1 MKKSILNLGTP
12 ISRKSQQLI
21 FGGND
26 QSCTYYSCPSGSSCY
41 HNGTG
46 TFCSDL
52 EQKDLGLTAI
62 KLPRPRFSSG
72 GGGDGGGQ
80 GGD

>member
-1 MKKSILNLGTP
+1 MKKSILNLGSP

-26 QSCTYYSCPSGSSCY
+26 QSCTFGSCPEDYTCYQNSG
-41 HNGTG
+41 G
-46 TFCSDL
+46 TFCSD
-52 EQKDLGLTAI
+52 QDQGLSAI
-62 KLPRPRFSSG
+62 AVRPWPIGKKISGG
-72 GGGDGGGQ
+72 GGGDGGQ

>member
-1 MKKSILNLGTP
+1 MKKSILNLGSP

-26 QSCTYYSCPSGSSCY
+26 QSCTYYSCPTGYSCY

-52 EQKDLGLTAI
+52 EEKDHGLTAI
-62 KLPRPRFSSG
+62 KLPPPPISI
-72 GGGDGGGQ
+72 GGGDDGNT

>member
-21 FGGND
+21 LGGND
-26 QSCTYYSCPSGSSCY
+26 QSCTYGSCPENYTCY
-41 HNGTG
+41 QNTSG

-52 EQKDLGLTAI
+52 PQGLSALEVPNPNI
-62 KLPRPRFSSG
+62 DIISLE
-72 GGGDGGGQ
+72 D
-80 GGD
+80 

>member
-52 EQKDLGLTAI
+52 EPEDHGLSAI
-62 KLPRPRFSSG
+62 ALPRPIISSG
-72 GGGDGGGQ
+72 GGGDGGSD